1 MNFNISLSDELSEK
15 IILKAAENNIT
26 PTHYIEM
33 LINSIIIDNPNAYF
47 DYISAANIITEQA
60 EALAKENSVGKTFP
74 LNDLPYFKELNNTID
89 LNGRTAPST
98 VKARIGRNFNK
109 AVANDAV
116 KNIKRAQTPN
126 GELRFLHGAALY
138 EVTSG

>member
-1 MNFNISLSDELSEK
+1 MNFSISLSDELSEK

-33 LINSIIIDNPNAYF
+33 LINSIIIDDPDAYF

-98 VKARIGRNFNK
+98 VKARIGRNFPT
-109 AVANDAV
+109 V
-116 KNIKRAQTPN
+116 P
-126 GELRFLHGAALY
+126 RFMKLFLVSFLPAWYNTNAKCEDFEH
-138 EVTSG
+138 E

>member
-1 MNFNISLSDELSEK
+1 MNFSISLSDELSEK

-33 LINSIIIDNPNAYF
+33 LINSIIIDNPDAYF

-60 EALAKENSVGKTFP
+60 EAFARKYPVGKTFP
-74 LNDLPYFKELNNTID
+74 LNDLAYFKELNNTID

-98 VKARIGRNFNK
+98 VKARIGRNFST
-109 AVANDAV
+109 V
-116 KNIKRAQTPN
+116 R
-126 GELRFLHGAALY
+126 RFMKLLLVSLVP
-138 EVTSG
+138 E